1 MEKAVADN
9 PYAPP
14 QARVADAAV
23 EMDGDFLPEGQRVP
37 SGNGWTWIA
46 DAWAFMGL
54 QRGTFIGIFVI
65 YCVLLVG
72 VSIVPFGGSLAAALF
87 GPVLNAGILIGCDA
101 LRRGEPLEI
110 NHLFAG
116 FKSRVGPLIGLG
128 AISLGAGVVMVLIV
142 IAIFGAAYFG
152 MMAGD
157 TAGPESIAAL
167 VTMGVLAALI
177 VVALSVPLYMA
188 IFFAPALIVFHDFK
202 VGDALKASFFAC
214 LKNMLP
220 FLVWGV
226 VAFLLAIPA
235 TLVLGLGWLLLGPV
249 LMISLYM
256 SYRDIFFV
264 R

>member
-1 MEKAVADN
+1 MVDN
-9 PYAPP
+9 RYAPP
-14 QARVADAAV
+14 QARVADAAA

-46 DAWAFMGL
+46 DAWAFTGL

-72 VSIVPFGGSLAAALF
+72 VSIVPLGGSLAAALF
-87 GPVLNAGILIGCDA
+87 GPVLNAGILLGCDA
-101 LRRGEPLEI
+101 LRRGERLEI
-110 NHLFAG
+110 SHLFAG

-128 AISLGAGVVMVLIV
+128 AIGLGAGVVMALII

-157 TAGPESIAAL
+157 QAGPENMTVL
-167 VTMGVLAALI
+167 LTMGLLAVLI
-177 VVALSVPLYMA
+177 IMALSVPLYMA

-202 VGDALKASFFAC
+202 LGDALKASFFAC

-226 VAFLLAIPA
+226 VALLLAIPA
-235 TLVLGLGWLLLGPV
+235 TLLFGLGWLVLGPV
-249 LMISLYM
+249 LMVSLYM